1 MKAIILAGGRGERL
15 KPITNKMPKPMV
27 PVIGKP
33 VLEYI
38 ILWLKSYGINEIA
51 LTLGYRADDIMNY
64 FGDGRHL
71 GVKLYHFLEEAP
83 LGTAGSIKNA
93 EEFLDEDFVVVSG
106 DAFCDLNLDTF
117 IIFHQNRGGI
127 GTIAVKN
134 VDDPKGFGI
143 VDIDEEMR
151 VVEFQEKPENPTK
164 NTVNIG
170 IYAFKQSIL
179 KYIPKCNYDFAKN
192 LFPRL
197 LEGAKKEEEKGGK
210 ERERFQLYAYN
221 TDAYWSDIGTLR
233 SYYATNSYVVDN
245 FDMYRDFFV

>member
-1 MKAIILAGGRGERL
+1 MKAIVLAGGRGERL

-38 ILWLKSYGINEIA
+38 ILWLKSYGINDIA
-51 LTLGYRADDIMNY
+51 LTLGYRAEDIMDY

-71 GVKLYHFLEEAP
+71 DVKLSHFLEETP

-93 EEFLDEDFVVVSG
+93 EEFLDEDFLVVSG
-106 DAFCDLNLDTF
+106 DAFCNLDLDTF
-117 IIFHQNRGGI
+117 VNFHKNKGGI

-134 VDDPKGFGI
+134 VSDPKGFGI

-151 VVEFQEKPENPTK
+151 IVEFQEKPENPTK

-170 IYAFKQSIL
+170 IYAFKKCVL

-197 LEGAKKEEEKGGK
+197 LEGAQK
-210 ERERFQLYAYN
+210 ERLKGKDASKFQLYAYN
-221 TDAYWSDIGTLR
+221 TDAYWSDIGTLS
-233 SYYATNSYVVDN
+233 SYYATNTYVVDN
-245 FDMYRDFFV
+245 LDSYSDFFV